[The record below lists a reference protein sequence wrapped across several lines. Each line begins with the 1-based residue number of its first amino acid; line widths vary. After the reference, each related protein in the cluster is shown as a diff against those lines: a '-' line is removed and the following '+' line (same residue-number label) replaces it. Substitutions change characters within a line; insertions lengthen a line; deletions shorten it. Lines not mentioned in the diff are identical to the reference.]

1 MTRTV
6 RAVAYVVGSVAA
18 GVVAVAVGVIV
29 GAADRPAGGVAAG
42 IVVAVAGGW
51 WVAWAVPALDR
62 PISELRRERGEDGT

>member
-1 MTRTV
+1 MTRAV

-29 GAADRPAGGVAAG
+29 GRAVVPVAGVSVG

-51 WVAWAVPALDR
+51 WVAWVVPMLDR
-62 PISELRRERGEDGT
+62 SISELRRERGEDGT